1 MFLFS
6 PAQVVPILGQAADE
20 SILDALSLAEAIV
33 ALPPAARLKDI
44 RDAFE
49 RYRKERTS
57 RREAAIR
64 ESQDLDQL
72 LNAKV
77 MATPHF

>member
-1 MFLFS
+1 M
-6 PAQVVPILGQAADE
+6 VPILGQAADE

-33 ALPPAARLKDI
+33 ALPSTRLTDI
-44 RDAFE
+44 REAFA

-64 ESQDLDQL
+64 ESQDLYQL

-77 MATPHF
+77 ILQLTLF